1 MNDGTISSDDTR
13 VNHDLN
19 KVLNLNIQSIKN
31 NRRNVIDAVLQ
42 YLMREFRDK
51 KWTKAIIQKEINK
64 WSSKNSDAKYKEYY
78 GVALFY
84 LQKLY
89 RKAQA

>member
-1 MNDGTISSDDTR
+1 
-13 VNHDLN
+13 
-19 KVLNLNIQSIKN
+19 
-31 NRRNVIDAVLQ
+31 
-42 YLMREFRDK
+42 MREFRDK